1 MNPRAPHS
9 DHADP
14 GDDRHL
20 EAFQPIRQ
28 RTAADEV
35 VGVLVNAIRGGLYGP
50 GDLLPRERDLAER
63 LRVSRTVVREATRV
77 LSRAGVVD
85 VRRGRA
91 GGVVVASLA
100 NLSSVV
106 AQIRGETQE
115 TLQSIFEARRSLET
129 TIALLAAQRAT
140 NAQLERL
147 ERLVDELDSLLDQP
161 EEFLARDVQF
171 HIALGE
177 STSNPLL
184 ARLLRTVMDE
194 LLHTLAHFPV
204 GRADLQ
210 HAISVQRATLAAIQR
225 GSREDIVREID
236 DHLAMLEEPFIGRR
250 LSGVEFSFTPP
261 AAEPP
266 AP

>member
-1 MNPRAPHS
+1 VTSREPPI
-9 DHADP
+9 DPADA

-20 EAFQPIRQ
+20 EAFHPIRQ

-35 VGVLVNAIRGGLYGP
+35 VGVLVNAIRGGLYEP

-63 LRVSRTVVREATRV
+63 LEVSRTVVREATRV
-77 LSRAGVVD
+77 LGRAGVVE

-115 TLQSIFEARRSLET
+115 TLQSVFEARRSLET
-129 TIALLAAQRAT
+129 TIALLAAQRASA
-140 NAQLERL
+140 AQLERL
-147 ERLVDELDSLLDQP
+147 ERLVDELHSLLEQP
-161 EEFLARDVQF
+161 EEFLVRDVQF

-177 STSNPLL
+177 STGNPLL
-184 ARLLRTVMDE
+184 SRLLRTVMDE

-210 HAISVQRATLAAIQR
+210 QAISVQRTTLAAIQ
-225 GSREDIVREID
+225 GGNHEDIIREMD
-236 DHLAMLEEPFIGRR
+236 EHLAMLEEPFLGRR
-250 LSGVEFSFTPP
+250 L
-261 AAEPP
+261 
-266 AP
+266 APELAPSNGARPE